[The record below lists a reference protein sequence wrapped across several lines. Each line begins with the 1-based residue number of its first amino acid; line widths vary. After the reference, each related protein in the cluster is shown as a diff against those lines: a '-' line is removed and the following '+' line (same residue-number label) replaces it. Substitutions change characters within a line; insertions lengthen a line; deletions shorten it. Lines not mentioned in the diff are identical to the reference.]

1 MLCCFTTK
9 YGDLWLWARVPCKC
23 IHGNEREERERKNE
37 EHSIAWKS
45 SVLRLRGRQKWFSGW
60 SSEYSEQGRSVPSA
74 GSCWVVQ
81 RTARPDGASGSLLQ
95 RIVLTC
101 LLEQEVPSLL
111 QAMWRRQDRVET
123 GTAGHLT
130 GDYRL
135 IVGNRNSLTFL
146 HPPRPQPKAENLK
159 LFVSWGWTDSQNTG
173 RAWVLKHFSRVQ
185 LCVTLWTVVHQAPLS
200 MGFCR

>member
-81 RTARPDGASGSLLQ
+81 RTPSPPSGCPLQ
-95 RIVLTC
+95 CNVLTC
-101 LLEQEVPSLL
+101 LPGQE
-111 QAMWRRQDRVET
+111 DKVEI
-123 GTAGHLT
+123 GTAGLLT
-130 GDYRL
+130 GDCHL
-135 IVGNRNSLTFL
+135 IVENRQSLSSIL
-146 HPPRPQPKAENLK
+146 LNPNK
-159 LFVSWGWTDSQNTG
+159 SWKPGTI
-173 RAWVLKHFSRVQ
+173 
-185 LCVTLWTVVHQAPLS
+185 CVPGDERIHSKQDIQ
-200 MGFCR
+200 C